1 MYENINRVDY
11 AFYCSDAP
19 ASRRLCND
27 LDSKGLIGELA
38 SLLFRAQK
46 ARKQARNY
54 SGVAPV
60 SGRPYRDY
68 SKDRMREMLD
78 KAICLL
84 QARATAFG
92 IPWGWRRDDS
102 SGKPPWVLQI
112 DLPSGPVAYRL
123 PYRHVG
129 PDYGGCLEGDSLND
143 HRVAEFCAGVLD
155 GNWKPPKRDEERTS
169 VAGPQTT
176 GPRNTVPQESAP
188 TQDSDE
194 DWP

>member
-1 MYENINRVDY
+1 MHDNLNTVSE
-11 AFYCSDAP
+11 AFCTSNAQL
-19 ASRRLCND
+19 SRRLCNY
-27 LDSKGLIGELA
+27 LESIGLVGELA
-38 SLLFRAQK
+38 SLLFKAEK

-68 SKDRMREMLD
+68 SKDRVRKMLD

-112 DLPSGPVAYRL
+112 DLPSGPVTYRL

-143 HRVAEFCAGVLD
+143 HRIAEFCAGVLD
-155 GNWKPPKRDEERTS
+155 GNRKPPKRDEERT
-169 VAGPQTT
+169 ADTGPQVT
-176 GPRNTVPQESAP
+176 GPLGDS
-188 TQDSDE
+188 QDTAV
-194 DWP
+194 